1 MKRILLLFSF
11 ITIITVLGFS
21 QVTVE
26 EQPLTPLHAEIMA
39 QGGSYTAIAQGYNSL
54 FTNPAGFSRESE
66 GGSLSLLA
74 ANVWMHARPDMLLA
88 SLQAFN
94 GSGGEEQIASIL
106 SDQFTE
112 NGFGI
117 GASSGIAYV
126 GGNFGIG
133 LSFVFDSFFSGRTFP
148 LGQSGYLLSE
158 LSIIAGYALPL
169 ELGPLSLSIGADVR
183 PFMRI
188 HSRVDDATDLIAT
201 VLGVDTGTTVSDNV
215 FANINALNGSGI
227 AFDAGIIAEIGP
239 LAAGFTVR
247 DIGNTSI
254 SYAEHSLQAVLD
266 TLPQLGLPDTG
277 DPTYVSV
284 DGNYIVPMSF
294 TFGLAFHP
302 DFGDFADILDPMVHA
317 EIKDPLILIGGTSD
331 ASLWTKL
338 HIGSQIKLFGF
349 WNLWAGLNQGYVTFG
364 TGLDLLFL
372 DISAGIFT
380 RELGRYPGD
389 KPSSGASLE
398 VAVRF

>member
-1 MKRILLLFSF
+1 MKRILLVVSL
-11 ITIITVLGFS
+11 ITVISVLGFS

-26 EQPLTPLHAEIMA
+26 EQPLVPFHAEIMA
-39 QGGSYTAIAQGYNSL
+39 QGGSYTAIAQGYNAL

-74 ANVWMHARPDMLLA
+74 ANVWIHARPDMLLT
-88 SLQAFN
+88 SLQDFD
-94 GSGGEEQIASIL
+94 GSGGEQEIAAIL
-106 SDQFTE
+106 ADQFTE

-148 LGQSGYLLSE
+148 LGQSGYMRSE

-169 ELGPLSLSIGADVR
+169 ELGPLSVSIGADVR

-188 HSRVDDATDLIAT
+188 HSMIDDATDLIAT
-201 VLGVDTGTTVSDNV
+201 VLGVDTGAAVSDNV
-215 FANINALNGSGI
+215 FDTINALNGSGI
-227 AFDAGIIAEIGP
+227 AFDAGLIAEIGP
-239 LAAGFTVR
+239 FAAGLTVR
-247 DIGNTSI
+247 DIGNTAI
-254 SYAEHSLQAVLD
+254 SYAQHSLQAVLD

-277 DPTYVSV
+277 HPTYAAV

-302 DFGDFADILDPMVHA
+302 DFGDFAGILDPMVHA
-317 EIKDPLILIGGTSD
+317 EIKDPFTLIGGTSGT
-331 ASLWTKL
+331 SLWTKL
-338 HIGSQIKLFGF
+338 HVGSQIKLFGF

-380 RELGRYPGD
+380 RELGKYPGD
-389 KPSSGASLE
+389 RPSSGASFE
-398 VAVRF
+398 FAIRF